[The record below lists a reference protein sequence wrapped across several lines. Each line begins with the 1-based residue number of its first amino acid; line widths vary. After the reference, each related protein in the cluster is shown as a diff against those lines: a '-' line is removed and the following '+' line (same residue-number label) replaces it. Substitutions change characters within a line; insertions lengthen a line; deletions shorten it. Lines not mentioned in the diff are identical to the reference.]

1 MAGPLAVI
9 AANAVRYVVSGS
21 ARRALTKVIAEINKH
36 YAKSKRKP
44 TAEAIRD
51 RAKRMVE
58 KGKAERSKLS
68 KEIKQGGAFSQTS
81 AVPLR
86 LKGSGNV
93 IPKTKTKIG
102 SIPLKRNSK
111 GKYSIKPQP
120 RKKGLGQRTT
130 IGKDKHKQR
139 EIPVT
144 GSTSTRGGVSVAER
158 KKALSRVSKIAAAA
172 KRNKGKLLVGAVATG
187 VAVSALKDKGKKKTT
202 TTKTSGKTTTKK
214 STRTFDRKNFPNPK
228 NLENY
233 KGRRGGI
240 NVRKKKK
247 K

>member
-1 MAGPLAVI
+1 MAGPLAGI
-9 AANAVRYVVSGS
+9 AANAVKYVVSGS

-81 AVPLR
+81 TVPLR
-86 LKGSGNV
+86 LKGKGNV
-93 IPKTKTKIG
+93 IPNTRTKIG
-102 SIPLKRNSK
+102 SLPLKRDTK
-111 GKYSIKPQP
+111 GKYSIKPQKRDKLGANQP
-120 RKKGLGQRTT
+120 RRDLNIPTKKTTKKTTKRNILGT
-130 IGKDKHKQR
+130 
-139 EIPVT
+139 
-144 GSTSTRGGVSVAER
+144 VA
-158 KKALSRVSKIAAAA
+158 ASA

-202 TTKTSGKTTTKK
+202 TTKTSSKTTTKK

-233 KGRRGGI
+233 MGRRGGI